1 MRKLTALALVALA
14 LVAIGY
20 RATHTPIYG
29 NCHTTADGRVC
40 TLLKWEA
47 NK

>member
-20 RATHTPIYG
+20 RATHHPVYG
-29 NCHTTADGRVC
+29 NCHTTADGQVC
-40 TLLKWEA
+40 TLIKYVS
-47 NK
+47 NR

>member
-29 NCHTTADGRVC
+29 NCHQTAEGYECKLIKYIGNR
-40 TLLKWEA
+40 
-47 NK
+47 